1 MLNILVRNIVSAEA
15 IWGVMKQFFSL
26 YSSLSLGNGSGFVT
40 SSPKLKKNIYSIVAI
55 SFCERFGQLI
65 MFSVNVS
72 DLSMF
77 LSLASL
83 TV

>member
-40 SSPKLKKNIYSIVAI
+40 SSPRLKKK
-55 SFCERFGQLI
+55 L
-65 MFSVNVS
+65 
-72 DLSMF
+72 LK
-77 LSLASL
+77 
-83 TV
+83 